1 MRITRRQ
8 LRKLIKEE
16 VYRYNMTSAS
26 QDLKAFAKKVFE
38 IVKGAGVT
46 PDRYSDVMKGKGK
59 TVSIFFDDEKN
70 KHTVVVKLP
79 SNQDT
84 TGVSDVLRDKGYFV
98 EAKPDYQN
106 DMIILHVSKEM

>member
-26 QDLKAFAKKVFE
+26 QELKAFAKKVFE

-46 PDRYSDVMKGKGK
+46 PDRYADVMEGKGK

-70 KHTVVVKLP
+70 KNTVVVKL
-79 SNQDT
+79 SSKQDT

-106 DMIILHVSKEM
+106 DIIILHVSKEM